1 MGRSRNGGLEFDIM
15 KQKNVLKAA
24 LPIVLFS
31 LFIFSFSYYGA
42 HLYDR
47 LFQSDEFFTEG
58 TRVGIESVEDM
69 TEAEAARHLTAQVEE
84 WRTQSAIT
92 LRYMEKEAEMN
103 KNLIEFQTAK
113 SVSKAVDGRENNLY
127 AAVSDQLLLAE
138 LESQFPGHSWDKTDM
153 ELLAADLSDI
163 GSHFQTGNTAVDLSG
178 YVPKESRQE
187 TIAEVLIDGA
197 PSVLQ
202 SFVKRNPSI
211 LIPSSSIVSFNEWMM
226 KTNDQSLDEKS
237 IGLLSSALY
246 QLVLQ
251 TNFSVLEK
259 NQSTSLPDYI
269 SLGFEAKVSKS
280 GKQDFVFHN
289 ENQTDYT
296 VEWSV
301 SGGRLK
307 GVIKGIPFYYNYEPV
322 LKNKKTIEPKK
333 IVQFSSSVE
342 YGKVR
347 LEQMGSDGQM
357 ADVYRVIKE
366 RATALKE
373 EQIAADFYPPV
384 HIIELH
390 SSKEKPVSAN
400 EGNASNGSSSNS
412 SSSENN
418 GTAGGSGA
426 SGSTDSE
433 TQSGSQNGN
442 QADGEDGNSAD
453 SEDSDSVNNPSDSG
467 SGTGTGNEGNGQSNE
482 TVYEDFEGKH

>member
-31 LFIFSFSYYGA
+31 LFIFSFSYYGT
-42 HLYDR
+42 HFYDR
-47 LFQSDEFFTEG
+47 LFQSDEFFDEG
-58 TRVGIESVEDM
+58 TRVGIESVEGM
-69 TEAEAARHLTAQVEE
+69 TETEAARHLTARVEE
-84 WRTQSAIT
+84 WRTQSAVT

-103 KNLIEFQTAK
+103 KNLIEFQTTK
-113 SVSKAVDGRENNLY
+113 SVSEVVDGRENNLY
-127 AAVSDQLLLAE
+127 AVVSDQLLLAE

-153 ELLAADLSDI
+153 KLLAADLSDI
-163 GSHFQTGNTAVDLSG
+163 GSHLQTGNTAVDLSV
-178 YVPKESRQE
+178 YVPKESQQE
-187 TIAEVLIDGA
+187 MIAEVLIDGA

-202 SFVKRNPSI
+202 SFVKRNSSI
-211 LIPSSSIVSFNEWMM
+211 LIPSSGIISFNEWMM

-237 IGLLSSALY
+237 LGLLSSALY

-269 SLGFEAKVSKS
+269 PLGFEAKVSKS

-307 GVIKGIPFYYNYEPV
+307 GVIKGLPFYYNYQPV
-322 LKNKKTIEPKK
+322 LKNKRTIKPKK

-347 LEQMGSDGQM
+347 LERMGSNGQM
-357 ADVYRVIKE
+357 ADVYRVVKE

-373 EQIAADFYPPV
+373 EQIAADFYAPV

-400 EGNASNGSSSNS
+400 EGNVSNGSSGNS
-412 SSSENN
+412 SSSENS
-418 GTAGGSGA
+418 GTAGGSSA
-426 SGSTDSE
+426 SGSADNG
-433 TQSGSQNGN
+433 TQSESQNEN
-442 QADGEDGNSAD
+442 QAGGDAGNSAD
-453 SEDSDSVNNPSDSG
+453 SEDSGSVNNSSDGG
-467 SGTGTGNEGNGQSNE
+467 SGTGNEGNGQSNE